1 MLIVPSVPP
10 VTVIVC
16 GVSQLPVPAL
26 VKVTDES
33 GGTLPAVG
41 VSLANEIVTL
51 ALGCEFKRMVKVAV
65 VPGVVEQVVG
75 VTNTPSVSS
84 SRFVSVTG
92 GGAAAP

>member
-1 MLIVPSVPP
+1 MLVVPSVPP

-16 GVSQLPVPAL
+16 GVSQLPVPEF
-26 VKVTDES
+26 VKVTEES

-41 VSLANEIVTL
+41 WSLSSEMVTL
-51 ALGCEFKRMVKVAV
+51 PLGCDFKRMVNVAV

-75 VTNTPSVSS
+75 VTSTPTVSS